1 MWITFLDQL
10 LRQAVRQGTLIVHPP
25 TGSPSRYGD
34 GTGQPVTVRIND
46 PSLPRRITLNPDLGI
61 GEGYMDGTFTI
72 DGDDLHGFLRLAIL
86 NSANAWKHPLHRML
100 WKLRYLARVT
110 RQYNPARRARARV
123 AHHYD
128 LSGELYDLFLD
139 ADKQYSCAY
148 FHSETD
154 TLEQAQ
160 AQKKA
165 HIAKKLLIEPGMNV
179 LDIGCGWGGLG
190 LTLARDH
197 GARVLGVTLSEEQ
210 HRVANERARAA
221 GLSDRARFQLMDYR
235 EVEGRFDRVVSVGMF
250 EHVGS
255 PHYRAYFRTVHDKLL
270 PDGIALIHT
279 IGRTLP
285 PGANSPWIEK
295 YIFPGGYIP
304 ALSEMMAAA
313 EKADL
318 MSQDI
323 EVWRMHYA
331 LTLRHWHD
339 RFMSNIDRVRDL
351 YDDRFCRMWRYYL
364 AACEQ
369 TFRHNRQVVFQV
381 QLARKVDAV
390 PITRDY
396 LYAAPR
402 MQQRDMAAE

>member
-1 MWITFLDQL
+1 
-10 LRQAVRQGTLIVHPP
+10 
-25 TGSPSRYGD
+25 
-34 GTGQPVTVRIND
+34 
-46 PSLPRRITLNPDLGI
+46 
-61 GEGYMDGTFTI
+61 
-72 DGDDLHGFLRLAIL
+72 
-86 NSANAWKHPLHRML
+86 
-100 WKLRYLARVT
+100 
-110 RQYNPARRARARV
+110 
-123 AHHYD
+123 
-128 LSGELYDLFLD
+128 
-139 ADKQYSCAY
+139 
-148 FHSETD
+148 
-154 TLEQAQ
+154 
-160 AQKKA
+160 
-165 HIAKKLLIEPGMNV
+165 
-179 LDIGCGWGGLG
+179 
-190 LTLARDH
+190 
-197 GARVLGVTLSEEQ
+197 ARVLGVTLSEEQ